1 MRTYNRVVVLTSNGS
16 GVPAVTAENTG
27 ASAPGTLRDRLIGAW
42 KLVDV
47 VDEPEDGSPVRR
59 PHGEEPTGLILY
71 TADGHMSVQIMDRG
85 HGQLA
90 SRDGSGLAATDHAG
104 AAPGY
109 FAYAGRFDVDEHG
122 TVTHSVSLSLFPG
135 WIGSRQVRAA
145 AFEGGA
151 LVLSSATPAMQG
163 GKLVT
168 TRLTW
173 ERA

>member
-1 MRTYNRVVVLTSNGS
+1 VTSET
-16 GVPAVTAENTG
+16 TATS
-27 ASAPGTLRDRLIGAW
+27 ASGTLRDRLIGAW

-47 VDEPEDGSPVRR
+47 VEQPADGSPVRR
-59 PHGEEPTGLILY
+59 PHGDEPIGLILY

-85 HGQLA
+85 HGELA
-90 SRDGSGLAATDHAG
+90 SRDWSALAPTEYAEAR
-104 AAPGY
+104 GY
-109 FAYAGRFDVDEHG
+109 FAYAGRFEVDEEHG
-122 TVTHSVSLSLFPG
+122 TVTHLVSLSLFPG
-135 WIGSRQVRAA
+135 WIGGRQVRAA
-145 AFEGGA
+145 AFEGSA

>member
-1 MRTYNRVVVLTSNGS
+1 M

-27 ASAPGTLRDRLIGAW
+27 ACASGTLRDRLIGAW

-47 VDEPEDGSPVRR
+47 VEEPADGPPVRR

-71 TADGHMSVQIMDRG
+71 TADGHVSVQIMDRG
-85 HGQLA
+85 HGELA
-90 SRDGSGLAATDHAG
+90 SRDWSALAPIEYAG
-104 AAPGY
+104 TARGY
-109 FAYAGRFDVDEHG
+109 FAYAGRFDVDEEHG

-135 WIGSRQVRAA
+135 WIGGLQVRAA
-145 AFEGGA
+145 AFEGSA
-151 LVLSSATPAMQG
+151 LVLSSATPAMPG